1 MNNQVWDNLRAIRKQ
16 QNKSLEEV
24 AAAVEMDAS
33 SLSRIET
40 KNSPN
45 VSFEKIYEL
54 SRYYNVSL
62 EKLVSGDI
70 NSENIIDEEPDQI
83 VVSKN
88 ELPYYRVVRAAI
100 KEGLT
105 VQQTRELIS
114 LFRKIT
120 SEIKRRN
127 IPDEYCKQALKAKGE
142 GISKSEFKSMV
153 DILIQNR
160 ETKSNNEEN

>member
-1 MNNQVWDNLRAIRKQ
+1 MNNRVWDNLRAIRKK

-24 AAAVEMDAS
+24 AAAVEIDAS

-62 EKLVSGDI
+62 DRLVSGDI
-70 NSENIIDEEPDQI
+70 EGENFIEKDQDKI

-88 ELPYYRVVRAAI
+88 ELPYYRVVQAA
-100 KEGLT
+100 KSEGLSPEET
-105 VQQTRELIS
+105 EVIIN
-114 LFRKIT
+114 LFKKIAAVAQAG
-120 SEIKRRN
+120 N
-127 IPDEYCKQALKAKGE
+127 IRDEYCKLANKAKANGV
-142 GISKSEFKSMV
+142 SEFKFKNMV
-153 DILIQNR
+153 EYLI
-160 ETKSNNEEN
+160 KNEELVD

>member
-1 MNNQVWDNLRAIRKQ
+1 MNNQVWDNLRAIRKK

-24 AAAVEMDAS
+24 AAAVEIDAS

-62 EKLVSGDI
+62 EELVSGDI
-70 NSENIIDEEPDQI
+70 KKENIIDEEPDKI

-88 ELPYYRVVRAAI
+88 EIPYYRVVQEAK
-100 KEGLT
+100 KEGLSPEET
-105 VQQTRELIS
+105 KTIID
-114 LFRKIT
+114 LFRKI
-120 SEIKRRN
+120 SAAAQSADIKDQYYQ
-127 IPDEYCKQALKAKGE
+127 IAYKAKSNGV
-142 GISKSEFKSMV
+142 SEDKFKNMV
-153 DILIQNR
+153 EYLI
-160 ETKSNNEEN
+160 KNEELAD

>member
-1 MNNQVWDNLRAIRKQ
+1 
-16 QNKSLEEV
+16 
-24 AAAVEMDAS
+24 MDAS

-62 EKLVSGDI
+62 DKLVSGDI
-70 NSENIIDEEPDQI
+70 EEENFIEEEPDKI

-88 ELPYYRVVRAAI
+88 ELPYYRVVQEA
-100 KEGLT
+100 KSEGLSPEET
-105 VQQTRELIS
+105 KFIIK

-120 SEIKRRN
+120 GEIQGRN
-127 IPDEYCKQALKAKGE
+127 IADEYMKTAYMAKSQGVSE
-142 GISKSEFKSMV
+142 SKFKNMV
-153 DILIQNR
+153 EYLI
-160 ETKSNNEEN
+160 KNEELAD